1 MALDTS
7 TIILLLL
14 ASLLH
19 ASWHSLVKYGADQVV
34 VLAGMGLVATAVTV
48 CVLPFLSVPPL
59 HVWPV
64 IAGAVVLHVGYKFA
78 LARSYAFGD
87 LGQAYPLARGFVPI
101 FSTLIA
107 FVFLSQVPSTNQL
120 FGIALVSVGLI
131 WLSGHAIRRGV
142 DPRLFLAAMVAGC
155 TVAGYSVIDAYGTR
169 LNGDWASFTAWLIV
183 ADSATFMVLIYGM
196 RGQRLWGELW
206 RIRRRVLLS
215 GALGLISFSVFLWA
229 LSRSPVGP
237 VSALRESSVLFA
249 TIIGLVLHRESK
261 SPQKL
266 AAAGLIAGGLFV
278 IAILH

>member
-1 MALDTS
+1 MTLDTL
-7 TIILLLL
+7 TVVLLLL

-48 CVLPFLSVPPL
+48 SILPFLSVPPF

-78 LARSYAFGD
+78 LARSYTFGD

-101 FSTLIA
+101 FSTIIA
-107 FVFLSQVPSTNQL
+107 YVFLAQVPSDNQF
-120 FGIALVSVGLI
+120 FGIAFVSVGLI
-131 WLSGHAIRRGV
+131 WLSGHAIRLGV
-142 DPRLFLAAMVAGC
+142 DSRMFLAAMGAGF
-155 TVAGYSVIDAYGTR
+155 TVAGYTVIDAYGTR
-169 LNGDWASFTAWLIV
+169 LSGDWASFTAWLIV
-183 ADSATFMVLIYGM
+183 ADSGTFVVLIYGM

-206 RIRRRVLLS
+206 EMRQRVLLS
-215 GALGLISFSVFLWA
+215 GALGLVSFSVFLWA

-249 TIIGLVLHRESK
+249 TIIGLVLYRERK
-261 SPQKL
+261 SPQRL
-266 AAAGLIAGGLFV
+266 AAVALIAGGLIM
-278 IAILH
+278 IAALH